1 MKIAIVLH
9 SQTGVTLQFANSLKA
24 RLASAGHDVSFTQL
38 QTAIPIKG
46 GSVRQ
51 KMDIAITNLPDVSGA
66 DLILLGGPVW
76 AFGPSPVICEAI
88 KLMNGLKG
96 KRILCFVTM
105 GFPFKAWG
113 GKAAL
118 RWMDRIA
125 AEKGARVLPG
135 SICRRGKLEADIKQE
150 TERVAALLLA

>member
-9 SQTGVTLQFANSLKA
+9 SQTGITLKFANSLKA
-24 RLASAGHDVSFTQL
+24 RLSNDGHEVSLTQL
-38 QTAIPIKG
+38 QTSVPIKG

-51 KMDIAITNLPDVSGA
+51 KMDIKISNLPDVSTA
-66 DLILLGGPVW
+66 DVVLLGGPVW

-88 KLMNGLKG
+88 RLMDSLKG
-96 KRILCFVTM
+96 KRILCFVTV

-125 AEKGARVLPG
+125 GEKAAQVLPG
-135 SICRRGKLEADIKQE
+135 SICRRGKLDEEIKQE
-150 TERVAALLLA
+150 TERISALLLS